1 MQTRFILQWFTILSF
16 FVIAFVLELAPWP
29 VGFQMLKP
37 AWLVLV
43 LLYWV
48 LAIPNKVSIGWSFF
62 TRINL
67 GFNIRL
73 YIRRSR
79 SRTFYEYVYH
89 CQKLF
94 NSAKFITL
102 VPKFIGCT
110 FRLHYKI
117 TYFLS

>member
-1 MQTRFILQWFTILSF
+1 M
-16 FVIAFVLELAPWP
+16 
-29 VGFQMLKP
+29 
-37 AWLVLV
+37 LV

-48 LAIPNKVSIGWSFF
+48 LAIPNKVSIDLVIF

-67 GFNIRL
+67 GLIL
-73 YIRRSR
+73 GS
-79 SRTFYEYVYH
+79 TLGVHALVLLQYVHH